1 MKRMM
6 RRAARHPWYA
16 IIRRHLPLAL
26 LTILVVALA
35 VPAAMLV
42 APAFTGQ
49 GTEQKTPESAVPA
62 WQQVP
67 RDLSLPQGIAPLKD
81 SAPVPWPDTLA
92 AQLNATLKTDG
103 GGTFTGVVQDA
114 ATGQVLFDRGGA
126 ESRVP
131 ASNMKLLTAAAAVRS
146 LGPDHRFSTR
156 VIAGNDTGS
165 VVLTGGG
172 DVLLGAGESSRD
184 DVMGHAGL
192 ATLARLTVKSLQD
205 KGIKGPVQVRL
216 DDSLFTGPALNPT
229 WSPEDVAAGETAPL
243 FPLALNSA
251 RYDPAVT
258 TGPRPQDAAMSAAEA
273 FSAQLTAA
281 GAAAGLTVTPGVVRG
296 EAPEAVDTD
305 AADAPG
311 ADAPGAEPE
320 ATKPADGGAAR
331 GDAADGGAAIDTA
344 DGGTA
349 ATSPGKVLAEV
360 QSATVRQQVD
370 LMLQTSDN
378 YLAEVLGR
386 MAAVAAGQPGSND
399 GATATVYKQV
409 QDLGISTDGLRV
421 ADVSGL
427 SLGNQVSAGQLSDV
441 VRAIT
446 SGTEPSLRAAIGGF
460 PVAGLTG
467 TLGSRYTDASTERGA
482 GLVRAKTGTLNSV
495 IALSGYVVDADGRLL
510 VFSFIGNG
518 LAPGAAGNKTALDR
532 TATVLASCGCR

>member
-6 RRAARHPWYA
+6 SRAASHPWFV
-16 IIRRHLPLAL
+16 IIRRQLPLVL
-26 LTILVVALA
+26 LCILIVALA

-42 APAFTGQ
+42 APAFTGR
-49 GTEQKTPESAVPA
+49 GPGPESTASVAPA

-67 RDLSLPQGIAPLKD
+67 RDLSLPQGISPLKD

-103 GGTFTGVVQDA
+103 GGSFTGVVQDA
-114 ATGQVLFDRGGA
+114 ATGQVLFDRGGSEA
-126 ESRVP
+126 RVP
-131 ASNMKLLTAAAAVRS
+131 ASNMKLLTAAAAVRAM
-146 LGPDHRFSTR
+146 GPDQRFSTR
-156 VIAGNDTGS
+156 AVAGAEPGS
-165 VVLTGGG
+165 VVLVGGG
-172 DVLLGAGESSRD
+172 DVLLGAGESSGD
-184 DVMGHAGL
+184 AVMGHAGL
-192 ATLARLTVKSLQD
+192 ATLARLTVQSLQNN
-205 KGIKGPVQVRL
+205 GTKGPVQVRL

-229 WSPEDVAAGETAPL
+229 WSPDDVAAGETAPL

-251 RYDPAVT
+251 RYDPAVI

-281 GAAAGLTVTPGVVRG
+281 GAAAGLSVTPGVVR
-296 EAPEAVDTD
+296 AKVPES
-305 AADAPG
+305 
-311 ADAPGAEPE
+311 
-320 ATKPADGGAAR
+320 
-331 GDAADGGAAIDTA
+331 
-344 DGGTA
+344 GT
-349 ATSPGKVLAEV
+349 VLAEV
-360 QSATVRQQVD
+360 HSATLRQQVD

-386 MAAVAAGQPGSND
+386 MAAIAAGQPGSND
-399 GATATVYKQV
+399 GATATVFQQV
-409 QDLGISTDGLRV
+409 QELGIPTDGLRV

-427 SLGNQVSAGQLSDV
+427 SLGNKVSAGQLSEV

-446 SGTEPSLRAAIGGF
+446 SGAEPGLRAAIGGF

-518 LAPGAAGNKTALDR
+518 LEPGAAGNRAALDR
-532 TATVLASCGCR
+532 TASTLASCGCR

>member
-6 RRAARHPWYA
+6 SHVASHPWAA
-16 IIRRHLPLAL
+16 IIRRQLPLAL
-26 LTILVVALA
+26 LTILIVALA
-35 VPAAMLV
+35 VPAAMLI
-42 APAFTGQ
+42 APAFTGR
-49 GTEQKTPESAVPA
+49 GPEPANTESAVPA

-81 SAPVPWPDTLA
+81 SAPVPWPDALG
-92 AQLNATLKTDG
+92 AQLNTTLQADG
-103 GGTFTGVVQDA
+103 GGSITGVVQDA

-126 ESRVP
+126 EARVP
-131 ASNMKLLTAAAAVRS
+131 ASNMKLLTAAAAVRAI
-146 LGPDHRFSTR
+146 GPDQRFSTK
-156 VIAGNDTGS
+156 VVSGAEPGS

-184 DVMGHAGL
+184 GVLGHAGL
-192 ATLARLTVKSLQD
+192 ATLAQLTVKALQES
-205 KGIKGPVQVRL
+205 GVKGPVQVRL

-229 WSPEDVAAGETAPL
+229 WSPDDVAAGETAPL

-258 TGPRPQDAAMSAAEA
+258 TGPRPQDAAMTAAEA
-273 FSAQLTAA
+273 FSAQLTTAA
-281 GAAAGLTVTPGVVRG
+281 AAAGLSVTPGVVRG
-296 EAPEAVDTD
+296 QAPE
-305 AADAPG
+305 
-311 ADAPGAEPE
+311 
-320 ATKPADGGAAR
+320 
-331 GDAADGGAAIDTA
+331 
-344 DGGTA
+344 
-349 ATSPGKVLAEV
+349 SSKVLAEV
-360 QSATVRQQVD
+360 QSATLRQQVD

-386 MAAVAAGQPGSND
+386 LAAVAAGQPGSND
-399 GATATVYKQV
+399 GATATVFKQV
-409 QDLGISTDGLRV
+409 QDLGIPTDGLRV

-427 SLGNQVSAGQLSDV
+427 SLGNQVSAGQLAEI

-446 SGTEPSLRAAIGGF
+446 SGTDPSLRAAIGGF

-518 LAPGAAGNKTALDR
+518 LQPGAAGNRTALDR
-532 TATVLASCGCR
+532 TASALASCGCR